1 MTHGKLFALSDQHVA
16 HAENRR
22 VTEAIRPESDEDW
35 LLVAGD
41 VGEKFEDIAWSL
53 KLLSERFRQVTW
65 APGNHELWT
74 HPADPVALRGR
85 ARYDALVEL
94 CRELGVLSPEDPYAV
109 WHGGEEPV
117 TVAPLF
123 VLYDY
128 SFHAPGTHTKEESL
142 RAAHAAG
149 VVCTDEYLLHPDPY
163 PSRDAWCRARVALTE
178 ERLAAVDP
186 RYRTVLV
193 NHYPLV
199 RDPTRVLTHPEFAQW
214 CGTELTADWHRRF
227 RAAAVVYGHLHIP
240 RVTWHDG
247 VRFEEVSIGY
257 PREWRTRP
265 PRSPLRRILPGP
277 APEHAP

>member
-1 MTHGKLFALSDQHVA
+1 MSHGKLLALSDQHIA
-16 HAENRR
+16 HPENRR
-22 VTEAIRPESDEDW
+22 ITESLRPESEDDW

-41 VGEKFEDIAWSL
+41 VGEKFEDIAWAL
-53 KLLSERFRQVTW
+53 ELLANRFSKVIWT
-65 APGNHELWT
+65 PGNHELWT
-74 HPADPVALRGR
+74 HPSDPVTLRGV
-85 ARYDALVEL
+85 ARYQALVDV
-94 CRELGVLSPEDPYAV
+94 CRSLGVLTPEDPYPV

-128 SFHAPGTHTKEESL
+128 SFFAPGTSTKDESL
-142 RAAHAAG
+142 RVAHESG
-149 VVCTDEYLLHPDPY
+149 VVCTDEFLLHPDPY

-186 RYRTVLV
+186 RYGTVLV

-199 RDPTRVLTHPEFAQW
+199 RDPTLVLRHPQFAQW
-214 CGTELTADWHRRF
+214 CGTTLTADWHLRF
-227 RAAAVVYGHLHIP
+227 RAVAAVYGHLHIP

-257 PREWRTRP
+257 PREWRPRP
-265 PRSPLRRILPGP
+265 ARTPLRQILPPP
-277 APEHAP
+277 ASPRAE

>member
-1 MTHGKLFALSDQHVA
+1 MAHGKLFALSDQHVA
-16 HAENRR
+16 HPDNRR
-22 VTEAIRPESDEDW
+22 VTEAVRPESDEDW

-41 VGEKFEDIAWSL
+41 VGEKFEDIAWAL
-53 KLLSERFRQVTW
+53 ELLSKRFRQVVW

-74 HPADPVALRGR
+74 HPADPVTLRGKD
-85 ARYDALVEL
+85 RYDALVEL
-94 CRELGVLSPEDPYAV
+94 CRGLGVLSPEDPYAL
-109 WHGGEEPV
+109 WQGGDEPV

-128 SFHAPGTHTKEESL
+128 SFHAPGTRTKEESL
-142 RAAHAAG
+142 RVAHKAG
-149 VVCTDEYLLHPDPY
+149 VVCTDEFLLHPDPY
-163 PSRDAWCRARVALTE
+163 PSLDAWCRARVALTE

-227 RAAAVVYGHLHIP
+227 RAASVVYGHLHIP

-265 PRSPLRRILPGP
+265 SRPTLRQILPSTP
-277 APEHAP
+277 AG

>member
-1 MTHGKLFALSDQHVA
+1 MSYGKLLALSDQHIA
-16 HAENRR
+16 HPENHRI
-22 VTEAIRPESDEDW
+22 TESLRPESDDDW

-41 VGEKFEDIAWSL
+41 VGEKFEDIAWAL
-53 KLLSERFRQVTW
+53 ELLANRFSKVIWT
-65 APGNHELWT
+65 PGNHELWT
-74 HPADPVALRGR
+74 HPADPVTLRGV
-85 ARYDALVEL
+85 ARYQALVDV
-94 CRELGVLSPEDPYAV
+94 CRSLGVLTPEDPYPV

-128 SFHAPGTHTKEESL
+128 SFFAPGTSTKDESL
-142 RAAHAAG
+142 RVAHESG
-149 VVCTDEYLLHPDPY
+149 VVCTDEFLLHPDPY

-186 RYRTVLV
+186 RYGTVLV

-199 RDPTRVLTHPEFAQW
+199 RDPTLVLRHPEFAQW
-214 CGTELTADWHRRF
+214 CGTALTADWHLRF
-227 RAAAVVYGHLHIP
+227 RAVAAVYGHLHIP

-257 PREWRTRP
+257 PREWRPRP
-265 PRSPLRRILPGP
+265 ARTPLRQILPRP
-277 APEHAP
+277 APPQAE